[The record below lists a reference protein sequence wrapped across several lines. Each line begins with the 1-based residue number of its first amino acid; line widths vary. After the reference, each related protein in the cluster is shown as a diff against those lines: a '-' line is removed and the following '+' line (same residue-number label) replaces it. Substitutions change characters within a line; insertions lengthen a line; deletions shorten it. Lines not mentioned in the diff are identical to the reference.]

1 MVPWTNEHGH
11 LERMCV
17 EAARDANK
25 NIAMHV
31 DTFMNLIR
39 AEGWQ
44 NQSRFGKAWLRVNLA
59 ARCSRDPFIAL
70 GSVFAYARHNA
81 LIPID
86 HSSFDRI
93 ADVLRRL

>member
-1 MVPWTNEHGH
+1 MQINQVFGPGTAPKTPLQKTPRTAKRAAAITVLMVPWTNEHGH

-39 AEGWQ
+39 AEG
-44 NQSRFGKAWLRVNLA
+44 
-59 ARCSRDPFIAL
+59 
-70 GSVFAYARHNA
+70 
-81 LIPID
+81 
-86 HSSFDRI
+86 
-93 ADVLRRL
+93 